1 MRAII
6 LAAGMGS
13 RLRPLTLNTPKPL
26 IKINNES
33 IIERQIKFIREI
45 GINEI
50 IVVTGYLKEK
60 FEFLKDKY
68 GVKIIYNDKY
78 DVYNNIYTMYLI
90 RDYLPNSYVFE
101 GDIYLKKNIL
111 KNNIKKSSYF
121 SAAKYGYKNEWIL
134 RIDEKNN
141 VIGIDIGSEDGQH
154 IMCGVSYWNK
164 KDAEFIKA
172 KLDKYIMKEEFD
184 KLYWD
189 HIIKDNIQDI
199 EIQLVK
205 IDSDDIYEID
215 SLEDLEKLNEIVGEN
230 R

>member
-1 MRAII
+1 
-6 LAAGMGS
+6 
-13 RLRPLTLNTPKPL
+13 
-26 IKINNES
+26 
-33 IIERQIKFIREI
+33 
-45 GINEI
+45 
-50 IVVTGYLKEK
+50 
-60 FEFLKDKY
+60 
-68 GVKIIYNDKY
+68 
-78 DVYNNIYTMYLI
+78 
-90 RDYLPNSYVFE
+90 
-101 GDIYLKKNIL
+101 
-111 KNNIKKSSYF
+111 
-121 SAAKYGYKNEWIL
+121 
-134 RIDEKNN
+134 
-141 VIGIDIGSEDGQH
+141 
-154 IMCGVSYWNK
+154 MCGVSYWNK

>member
-1 MRAII
+1 M
-6 LAAGMGS
+6 
-13 RLRPLTLNTPKPL
+13 K
-26 IKINNES
+26 
-33 IIERQIKFIREI
+33 
-45 GINEI
+45 
-50 IVVTGYLKEK
+50 
-60 FEFLKDKY
+60 
-68 GVKIIYNDKY
+68 
-78 DVYNNIYTMYLI
+78 
-90 RDYLPNSYVFE
+90 
-101 GDIYLKKNIL
+101 
-111 KNNIKKSSYF
+111 
-121 SAAKYGYKNEWIL
+121 
-134 RIDEKNN
+134 KNN

-172 KLDKYIMKEEFD
+172 KLDKYIMKEGFD